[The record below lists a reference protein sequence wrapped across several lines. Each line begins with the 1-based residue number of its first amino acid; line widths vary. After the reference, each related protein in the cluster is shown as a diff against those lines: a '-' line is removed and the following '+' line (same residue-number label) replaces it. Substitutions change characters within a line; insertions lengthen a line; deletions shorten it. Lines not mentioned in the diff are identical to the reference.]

1 MFAKLKDWPYLNALR
16 PLRPHVLQ
24 RYLHRGNRHLL
35 ARSMSPDPSNNFAAV
50 VLLAL
55 TCLTD
60 VVALPTARFHRSTS
74 EGFFAPGIEP
84 MEINMD
90 PKLQVPEALRNLAET
105 NVDQAEKAFNGFLE
119 AARKSLDLMQSAN
132 MPSPIRDI
140 PKRSLDLTEKNM
152 KAAFEHAR
160 KLALAKDLQ
169 EVLQL
174 QTEFL
179 KSQFVAAQEQMKQLG
194 SNLSAK
200 AGEMTSTGKAE
211 GDTSGAEASEAT
223 PSTRRTKGDTSRT

>member
-1 MFAKLKDWPYLNALR
+1 
-16 PLRPHVLQ
+16 
-24 RYLHRGNRHLL
+24 
-35 ARSMSPDPSNNFAAV
+35 
-50 VLLAL
+50 
-55 TCLTD
+55 
-60 VVALPTARFHRSTS
+60 
-74 EGFFAPGIEP
+74 

-90 PKLQVPEALRNLAET
+90 PKLQPEALRNLAET

-132 MPSPIRDI
+132 MPSPMRDI

-160 KLALAKDLQ
+160 KLVLAKDLQ

-179 KSQFVAAQEQMKQLG
+179 KSQFAAAQEQMKQLG

-211 GDTSGAEASEAT
+211 ADTSGAEASEAA
-223 PSTRRTKGDTSRT
+223 PSTRKTKGDTSRT